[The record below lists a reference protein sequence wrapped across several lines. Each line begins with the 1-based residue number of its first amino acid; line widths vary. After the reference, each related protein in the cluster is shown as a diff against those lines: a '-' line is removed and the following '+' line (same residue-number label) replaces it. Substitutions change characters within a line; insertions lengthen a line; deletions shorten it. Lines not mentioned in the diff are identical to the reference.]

1 MTTQADKYTRFRAL
15 HHAGT
20 AFVLPNPWDA
30 GSARL
35 LASMGFQ
42 ALATTSAGYAFSV
55 GKRDSFAGL
64 DRDEVLENAS
74 AIVNACDL
82 PVSADLEDG
91 FGATPESCATTVRAA
106 CAIGLVGGSI
116 VTSRPSMLKRQS
128 AILLALTKR

>member
-1 MTTQADKYTRFRAL
+1 MVDVARGLRAL

-91 FGATPESCATTVRAA
+91 FGATPES
-106 CAIGLVGGSI
+106 
-116 VTSRPSMLKRQS
+116 VTFP
-128 AILLALTKR
+128 